1 MFKPK
6 RSGQELELNTAQF
19 NIEKNKE
26 SKIYLDPQKQLSPKH
41 LFSYKKRK
49 KSENS
54 FSYFLRFNF

>member
-26 SKIYLDPQKQLSPKH
+26 SKIYLDPQKQLKFQT
-41 LFSYKKRK
+41 LIQ
-49 KSENS
+49 
-54 FSYFLRFNF
+54 L